1 MKKNYI
7 NPTVDITRVET
18 ISMIA
23 QSLELNTTETLTD
36 DDEELFL
43 SRQDKRKGVWGDED
57 EFNEE

>member
-7 NPTVDITRVET
+7 YPTVDITRVET

-23 QSLELNTTETLTD
+23 QSLELNTTETLND

-43 SRQDKRKGVWGDED
+43 SRQDKRKGAWGEED